1 MQLIV
6 NVSGEYKTEDRLALI
21 TLAISIINVVQ
32 KLLYVAVISSCLL
45 PLYVLVAITYYTCI
59 IGTVACAIS
68 AASVCLLNYNL
79 F

>member
-6 NVSGEYKTEDRLALI
+6 IVSGEYKTEVWLALSI
-21 TLAISIINVVQ
+21 LALSIINVVQ
-32 KLLYVAVISSCLL
+32 KQLYIAVISSCLL